1 MNQIVYSGSFDPI
14 TLGHIDIIQRAVKLG
29 RLHILIAKHPQKEPF
44 IKDDNKVDII
54 TRIFKRLNIQAD
66 VVVYKGATVDYLASL
81 GANSV
86 LIRGVRDSS
95 DWHYEARLDLM
106 NKGIYAQSETVFLQ
120 STPGF
125 QHISSSYVRELLRL
139 KKPINNAC
147 PPEVV
152 EYLEGY

>member
-14 TLGHIDIIQRAVKLG
+14 TLGHIDIIQRAVQLGKL
-29 RLHILIAKHPQKEPF
+29 HVLIAKHPQKQSF
-44 IKDDNKVDII
+44 IRDEDKVSII
-54 TRIFKRLNIQAD
+54 NSVFHRLNIQAE
-66 VVVYKGATVDYLASL
+66 VVLYKGATVDYLESL
-81 GANSV
+81 GDKSI

-106 NKGIYAQSETVFLQ
+106 NKGIYPQSETIFLQ

-125 QHISSSYVRELLRL
+125 QHISSSYVKELLRL
-139 KKPINNAC
+139 NKPINNVC

-152 EYLEGY
+152 EYLEVQ